1 MKKAFWIFGIIAL
14 FLIGD
19 RIGGYILESIVL
31 KSKFRYSRLY
41 RGEAKADILL
51 VGNSRGLSFYQ
62 PYMEEMTEKTTFNVS
77 YSAMPMTLAE
87 VFVQDYF
94 EKYGKPTQML
104 IDVTI
109 CDRENPQLIAGFN
122 AYSAFSERVDS
133 IVTATEP
140 TVGYGGDFSHLFRY
154 NGEIFQRSVF
164 YLNKLDNN
172 WLLDREIGQRLK
184 DDLVNVIDPTVEL
197 VDEMVESLVRTVQFA
212 ERQGVKVDLV
222 VSPYFKPFAQKIV
235 NLDEMIA
242 QVEKATGKKVYDYS
256 RSMDDTS
263 DFGDYQHIN
272 VKGSRT
278 YIKLMQ
284 NDGII
289 PYGNKGIGYSN

>member
-1 MKKAFWIFGIIAL
+1 MKRVIWIFGLIAL

-19 RIGGYILESIVL
+19 RLGGYILESIVL

-62 PYMEEMTEKTTFNVS
+62 PYMEEMTGKSTFNVS

-87 VFVQDYF
+87 VFVKDYF
-94 EKYGKPTQML
+94 EKYGKPEQMMV
-104 IDVTI
+104 DVTI

-122 AYSAFSERVDS
+122 AYSSFSERVDS
-133 IVTATEP
+133 LVTATEP
-140 TVGYGGDFSHLFRY
+140 TVGHGGKVSHLFRY

-164 YLNKLDNN
+164 YLNKLDNK
-172 WLLDREIGQRLK
+172 WLLDREIAQRLK
-184 DDLVNVIDPTVEL
+184 DDLINVDTPSVRL
-197 VDEMVESLVRTVQFA
+197 VPRMVESLQRTVQYA
-212 ERQGVKVDLV
+212 ESQGVDVKLV
-222 VSPYFKPFAQKIV
+222 VSPYYKPFAEKLT

-242 QVEKATGKKVYDYS
+242 QVEKATNKKVYDYS
-256 RSMDDTS
+256 RSMNRSD

-272 VKGSRT
+272 IKGSRT
-278 YIKLMQ
+278 YISLMQ
-284 NDGII
+284 KDGII
-289 PYGNKGIGYSN
+289 PVANTGIGLNE